1 MQSEIPFEPV
11 ANGFDTAAVNLVLN
25 MQRLQIA
32 RADKYIIR
40 LTVDEEELATLPLY
54 VLEDP
59 RIKQAPSAN
68 NGEIP
73 N

>member
-11 ANGFDTAAVNLVLN
+11 ATGFDTAAVNLVLN

-40 LTVDEEELATLPLY
+40 LSIDEEEIVTLPLY
-54 VLEDP
+54 ILEDP
-59 RIKQAPSAN
+59 RAKHAN
-68 NGEIP
+68 PGTDGEVR